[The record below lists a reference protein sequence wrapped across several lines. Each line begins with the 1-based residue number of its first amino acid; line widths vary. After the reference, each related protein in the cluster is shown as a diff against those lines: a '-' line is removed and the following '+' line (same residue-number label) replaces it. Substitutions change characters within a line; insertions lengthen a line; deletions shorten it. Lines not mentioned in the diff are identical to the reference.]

1 MREFANQSKQ
11 KIKDIQESYMEKAD
25 EVNRMLAEKHRI
37 ELMQVENEKI
47 ELERELKEQL
57 LKVSH

>member
-1 MREFANQSKQ
+1 
-11 KIKDIQESYMEKAD
+11 MEKAD